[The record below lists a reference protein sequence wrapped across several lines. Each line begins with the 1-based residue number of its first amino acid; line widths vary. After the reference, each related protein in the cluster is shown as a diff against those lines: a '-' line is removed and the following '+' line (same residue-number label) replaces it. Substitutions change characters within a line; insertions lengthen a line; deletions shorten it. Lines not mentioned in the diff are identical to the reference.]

1 MSEYTIL
8 QLRNAGVAIE
18 LDAVGTSRLTTR
30 ERILA
35 GSDGR
40 VALEAVC
47 VLVHLDA
54 SKLRS
59 APLPEAV
66 RARLG

>member
-1 MSEYTIL
+1 MSEYTIF

-18 LDAVGTSRLTTR
+18 LDAVGTSSLRTR

-35 GSDGR
+35 GFDGR

-47 VLVHLDA
+47 VSVHLDA
-54 SKLRS
+54 TKLRS